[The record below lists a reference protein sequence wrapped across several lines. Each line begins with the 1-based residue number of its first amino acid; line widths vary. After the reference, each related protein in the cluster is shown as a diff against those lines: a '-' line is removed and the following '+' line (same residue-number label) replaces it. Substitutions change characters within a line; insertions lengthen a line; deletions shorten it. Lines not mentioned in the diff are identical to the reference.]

1 MYTHTHTHTHTLS
14 LSLSRLYVLNTLEHL
29 EGFDEEGDGSACG
42 SEWECV
48 CVCVREYRD
57 GREKKKLLEHL
68 EGFDEEGDGSVEGGE
83 SAFAQVEAV
92 L

>member
-1 MYTHTHTHTHTLS
+1 
-14 LSLSRLYVLNTLEHL
+14 
-29 EGFDEEGDGSACG
+29 
-42 SEWECV
+42 
-48 CVCVREYRD
+48 VREYRD